1 MTIKEASEK
10 TGISVDNLRYYERIG
25 LIPEVPRS
33 ASKIRNYDD
42 VTLSWI
48 DFVMRFKRGGM
59 ALESIREYVQ
69 LAMEGEE
76 TKPARK
82 EILLETKEQLEIKLV
97 EIWLLV
103 GHLGIMGHD
112 HIMVSLANAHYT
124 NKGIK
129 ETKKLSVA
137 IVDEAMLTK
146 ADYVGCVSGAK
157 EDKSGIFAY
166 HMSDSGVPI
175 MDEAPVVMECSVED
189 IYQTQGFES
198 FICTIDHVYAEEQVI
213 NGQGKLD
220 YHTLKPVLFEMPT
233 YEYLRTGD
241 IIGKCMKIGKEEA

>member
-97 EIWLLV
+97 EIQE
-103 GHLGIMGHD
+103 
-112 HIMVSLANAHYT
+112 SLDVISY
-124 NKGIK
+124 
-129 ETKKLSVA
+129 KL
-137 IVDEAMLTK
+137 DTYDQK
-146 ADYVGCVSGAK
+146 CG
-157 EDKSGIFAY
+157 
-166 HMSDSGVPI
+166 
-175 MDEAPVVMECSVED
+175 PV
-189 IYQTQGFES
+189 
-198 FICTIDHVYAEEQVI
+198 TIDMVNDWKKKKEQ
-213 NGQGKLD
+213 
-220 YHTLKPVLFEMPT
+220 ES
-233 YEYLRTGD
+233 
-241 IIGKCMKIGKEEA
+241 

>member
-42 VTLSWI
+42 VTLSRI

-97 EIWLLV
+97 EIQE
-103 GHLGIMGHD
+103 
-112 HIMVSLANAHYT
+112 SLDVISY
-124 NKGIK
+124 
-129 ETKKLSVA
+129 KL
-137 IVDEAMLTK
+137 DTYDQK
-146 ADYVGCVSGAK
+146 CG
-157 EDKSGIFAY
+157 
-166 HMSDSGVPI
+166 
-175 MDEAPVVMECSVED
+175 PV
-189 IYQTQGFES
+189 
-198 FICTIDHVYAEEQVI
+198 TIDMVNDWKKKKEQ
-213 NGQGKLD
+213 
-220 YHTLKPVLFEMPT
+220 ES
-233 YEYLRTGD
+233 
-241 IIGKCMKIGKEEA
+241 

>member
-97 EIWLLV
+97 EIQESLDVISYKLDTYNQKCGLV
-103 GHLGIMGHD
+103 
-112 HIMVSLANAHYT
+112 
-124 NKGIK
+124 
-129 ETKKLSVA
+129 
-137 IVDEAMLTK
+137 
-146 ADYVGCVSGAK
+146 
-157 EDKSGIFAY
+157 
-166 HMSDSGVPI
+166 
-175 MDEAPVVMECSVED
+175 
-189 IYQTQGFES
+189 
-198 FICTIDHVYAEEQVI
+198 TIDMVNDWKKKKEQ
-213 NGQGKLD
+213 
-220 YHTLKPVLFEMPT
+220 ES
-233 YEYLRTGD
+233 
-241 IIGKCMKIGKEEA
+241 

>member
-42 VTLSWI
+42 VTLNWI

-82 EILLETKEQLEIKLV
+82 EILLETKEQLEIKMA
-97 EIWLLV
+97 EIQE
-103 GHLGIMGHD
+103 
-112 HIMVSLANAHYT
+112 SL
-124 NKGIK
+124 
-129 ETKKLSVA
+129 
-137 IVDEAMLTK
+137 D
-146 ADYVGCVSGAK
+146 
-157 EDKSGIFAY
+157 
-166 HMSDSGVPI
+166 
-175 MDEAPVVMECSVED
+175 
-189 IYQTQGFES
+189 
-198 FICTIDHVYAEEQVI
+198 VI
-213 NGQGKLD
+213 NYKLD
-220 YHTLKPVLFEMPT
+220 TYDQKCGPITIEMVN
-233 YEYLRTGD
+233 D
-241 IIGKCMKIGKEEA
+241 WKKKKEQES